1 MEEIQ
6 ILKGWIKAMKFFL
19 VGDKDTV
26 LGFSLAGVEGVA
38 AESEAEVL
46 AALRRAAQ
54 RSDIGIF
61 LITERLAGQVRPFLD
76 KMMLRKKGGALILE
90 IPDRL
95 GPLPERRSVEDFAL
109 SALGIK
115 V

>member
-1 MEEIQ
+1 
-6 ILKGWIKAMKFFL
+6 MKFFL
-19 VGDKDTV
+19 VGDKETV

-38 AESEAEVL
+38 AESDSEVL
-46 AALRRAAQ
+46 AALQQAAR

-61 LITERLAGQVRPFLD
+61 LITERLAERVRPFLD
-76 KMMLRKKGGALILE
+76 KMLLRKKKCTLILE